1 MKKLILT
8 AVFTA
13 ICFMTSA
20 QVGIGTTNPE
30 TTLHVVGANATGLTN
45 TPGALNAVDGIVV
58 PVVTDDMTTTTT
70 NGTKVSQ
77 LVYSN
82 NAASTGFY
90 FWSGTAWIS
99 LSTDP
104 LAVGSVT
111 SALSITTVS
120 TAEPYTVL
128 DTDRVIFI
136 TNETSGAN
144 YDLVLPDPASHTGR
158 LICLISGDTQFS
170 FNPPHQPTGGTQNV
184 PANGASFMISTG
196 TEWKLLRA
204 AF

>member
-30 TTLHVVGANATGLTN
+30 TTLHVVGANATGTTN
-45 TPGALNAVDGIVV
+45 TPGALNAVDGIAV

-90 FWSGTAWIS
+90 FWNGTAWVAMMPTDVTLGAVTDVSIPTNATYDIP
-99 LSTDP
+99 ST
-104 LAVGSVT
+104 GSVFNLINGAAFGGPT
-111 SALSITTVS
+111 VRLPPATPANVGKLLVIINTNSTT
-120 TAEPYTVL
+120 TINL
-128 DTDRVIFI
+128 
-136 TNETSGAN
+136 AN
-144 YDLVLPDPASHTGR
+144 VG
-158 LICLISGDTQFS
+158 GNNTQF
-170 FNPPHQPTGGTQNV
+170 GGGKSGIFV
-184 PANGASFMISTG
+184 SNGTTWIAVV
-196 TEWKLLRA
+196 ED
-204 AF
+204 

>member
-20 QVGIGTTNPE
+20 QVGVGTTNPE

-45 TPGALNAVDGIVV
+45 TPGALNAVDGITV

-90 FWSGTAWIS
+90 FWSGTAWVAMTPSAAPNFGSEQEINVSVPSQLDIS
-99 LSTDP
+99 ASNSNHFKITGGALFDSHQLTMP
-104 LAVGSVT
+104 T
-111 SALSITTVS
+111 PSANRGRIIVIDNATNQSTVS
-120 TAEPYTVL
+120 WANNVGGVPLINAERTVL
-128 DTDRVIFI
+128 VFC
-136 TNETSGAN
+136 NGVGWSM
-144 YDLVLPDPASHTGR
+144 V
-158 LICLISGDTQFS
+158 TQD
-170 FNPPHQPTGGTQNV
+170 
-184 PANGASFMISTG
+184 
-196 TEWKLLRA
+196 
-204 AF
+204 